1 MNLKLK
7 NQNLLAPLFVLALV
21 FLLTLS
27 TRKAAAI
34 NKSLTDTTRGPIL
47 NKVERY
53 PEFPGGL
60 EAFGKFLGD
69 NIHYPAVDKANKTE
83 GRVIVT
89 FVVETNGA
97 LSNIRVVRT
106 PTQAMGEE
114 AVRVLS
120 LSPAWKPGFQDGKF
134 VRVAYTVPIS
144 FKL

>member
-1 MNLKLK
+1 MNQQFKI
-7 NQNLLAPLFVLALV
+7 QNLAAALSI
-21 FLLTLS
+21 LTLIFS
-27 TRKAAAI
+27 INISNSKAAG
-34 NKSLTDTTRGPIL
+34 NKPLTDTTRGPVL

-60 EAFGKFLGD
+60 QAFGEFLGK
-69 NIHYPAVDKANKTE
+69 NIYYPAVDKANKTE

-97 LSNIRVVRT
+97 LSNIHVMRT
-106 PTQAMGEE
+106 PTQAMGDE

-120 LSPAWKPGFQDGKF
+120 LSPAWKPGFQDGKY